1 MLTKKKNQSK
11 FVWFFKNMYAKSC
24 PTAFPQSLELN
35 LGLAEITHTE
45 VLAGWKQT
53 QKTPYFK
60 GSTPALETN
69 AVLPDIKLSY
79 SRLPTNAVQSV
90 LLIRNGY

>member
-1 MLTKKKNQSK
+1 MLNKKKKIKVSL
-11 FVWFFKNMYAKSC
+11 FGFFKNMYAKSC

-45 VLAGWKQT
+45 VLAGWKRT

-69 AVLPDIKLSY
+69 AVVPDIKLSY
-79 SRLPTNAVQSV
+79 SSTNAVQSV
-90 LLIRNGY
+90 LLIRNSY